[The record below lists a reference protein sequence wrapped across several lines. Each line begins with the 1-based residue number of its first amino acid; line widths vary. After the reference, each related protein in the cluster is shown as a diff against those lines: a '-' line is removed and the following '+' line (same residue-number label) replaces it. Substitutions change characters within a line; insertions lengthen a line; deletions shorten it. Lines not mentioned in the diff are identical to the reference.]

1 MTRTDWLRFNTQ
13 IIMRRHRVI
22 RWTPMAPPVKP
33 EWMRRNLT
41 RDMTGPYA
49 ETELRALWG
58 DR

>member
-22 RWTPMAPPVKP
+22 RWTPLAVPQP
-33 EWMRRNLT
+33 EWVRRNLVK
-41 RDMTGPYA
+41 DMTVPYA
-49 ETELRALWG
+49 ESELRAMWG